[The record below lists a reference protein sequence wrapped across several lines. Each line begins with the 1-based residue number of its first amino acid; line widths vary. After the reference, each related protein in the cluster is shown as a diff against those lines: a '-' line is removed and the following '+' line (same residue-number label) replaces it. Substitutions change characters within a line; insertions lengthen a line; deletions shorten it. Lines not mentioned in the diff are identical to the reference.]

1 MRNFFNII
9 ILLGALQGLIIGAL
23 LFFKKGGTHANRI
36 LAILILII
44 SMACFNIYLMEI
56 GARYSYSFWAA
67 IEVYIPFIIAMPI
80 GPLIFFNTKANLNS
94 TFRISSTD
102 RIHFYPL
109 ILDLIPNI
117 TFILFAIGLLMGF
130 LSEEDRTNWRYFA
143 DEYNT
148 YIDIPRWISISIYV
162 LLAKREIDLI
172 TLNSNEIK
180 KSLRWPKRFVFVFLM
195 FQLIW
200 LLHLIPYVI
209 PGVSDSLLKL
219 VGWYPIYIPLA
230 VMVYWLGINGYL
242 VSQAKSRETS
252 ASKPLALSD
261 DVVNQTKN
269 ILRQAMEEDKL
280 FLDPLFNLT
289 ALVHHTG
296 IQQKII
302 SSVLNQHLGKS
313 FNDFVNE
320 YRVNEVKKKL
330 VKSDYNHLTIT
341 GIAME
346 CGFNSQATFQR
357 TFKHIVGQSPREF
370 QSEHLAS
377 TQKMPTKTAQI

>member
-1 MRNFFNII
+1 MGQFLNII

-23 LFFKKGGTHANRI
+23 LYLKKGRTHANRI

-56 GARYSYSFWAA
+56 GARYSNSFWAT
-67 IEVYIPFIIAMPI
+67 IELYVPFVLAMPI
-80 GPLIFFNTKANLNS
+80 GPLIFFYVKANLNS
-94 TFRISSTD
+94 SFIISRAD

-109 ILDLIPNI
+109 ILDLVPNI
-117 TFILFAIGLLMGF
+117 AFILFAIGLSMGF
-130 LSEEDRTNWRYFA
+130 LSEDSRTNWRFFA

-148 YIDIPRWISISIYV
+148 YVDIPRWISISFYL
-162 LLAKREIDLI
+162 LLAKREINLKALDNNDI
-172 TLNSNEIK
+172 A
-180 KSLRWPKRFVFVFLM
+180 KSRRWPKQFVFVFIL

-200 LLHLIPYVI
+200 LFHLIPYVI
-209 PGVSDSLLKL
+209 PGVSDSLLEL

-230 VMVYWLGINGYL
+230 AMVYWLGINGYL
-242 VSQAKSRETS
+242 VSQEKTREAS
-252 ASKPLALSD
+252 VSKPLALSE
-261 DVVNQTKN
+261 DVVNHTKN
-269 ILRQAMEEDKL
+269 ILLQAMEKEKL
-280 FLDPLFNLT
+280 FLDPQFNLT

-313 FNDFVNE
+313 FNDFINE

-330 VKSDYNHLTIT
+330 VKSEYNHLTIT
-341 GIAME
+341 AIALE

-357 TFKHIVGQSPREF
+357 TFKNIVGQSPKEF
-370 QSEHLAS
+370 QSSHLAS
-377 TQKMPTKTAQI
+377 TQKIMTNTAQI